1 MQVRCNGLF
10 LFFFVI
16 CLGFYVILPFLHTW
30 YSKTCSFK
38 SFFENIKVFLFWLI
52 SQLFSNSST
61 KTENSV
67 YLRHMILREEDERLM
82 ETELV

>member
-1 MQVRCNGLF
+1 MLF
-10 LFFFVI
+10 YHFCTHGTAKHVVLN
-16 CLGFYVILPFLHTW
+16 L
-30 YSKTCSFK
+30 
-38 SFFENIKVFLFWLI
+38 FFENIKVFLFWLI

-67 YLRHMILREEDERLM
+67 YLRRMILREEDERLM